1 MKRLTEPA
9 AFFAGLGGGVTVV
22 MHSGCA
28 EPPALSRHLAAQ
40 ASAMKGARLLTLMPM
55 GDPSWASEAATAQL
69 EVATFFPGR
78 GLRAA
83 VDEGRARI
91 LRYPLSAIPGLF
103 DRGEIRADVLLLQ
116 VSEPDDEGRV
126 SLGVS
131 VDYMH
136 AVLAQSPLVVA
147 EINPRMPRTCG
158 ASALHVSQIAL
169 CIDAAEPPQT
179 LPPAAGDDVDRR
191 IAQHV
196 AGLLD
201 DRAVLQIGIGSVP
214 DQVLSELGHLKH
226 LGLHSGIVTDAVRPL
241 IESGVI
247 DNSAKA
253 RFTGVSVTTMAAGTQ
268 GFYDFLHRNT
278 AIEFHSCAL
287 THDRAFLATIDGL
300 CAINSALQV
309 DLAGRVNAERANGR
323 QISLPGGLPDF
334 AAGASRARGGKSI
347 IALRSSFAKGAQSNI
362 VARLGDAAPVTVGP
376 DEVDFVITEYGVAA
390 LRATTLAERAKA
402 LIAVAHPQ
410 HRERLEREFA
420 AAAQAEAAR

>member
-1 MKRLTEPA
+1 MQRLSEPA
-9 AFFAGLGGGVTVV
+9 GFFAGLGGSVTVAI
-22 MHSGCA
+22 HSGCA
-28 EPPALSRHLAAQ
+28 EPPVLSRQLAAQ
-40 ASAMKGARLLTLMPM
+40 AAAMKGAQLLTLMPM
-55 GDPSWASEAATAQL
+55 GDPAWAGEAATGQFD
-69 EVATFFPGR
+69 VTTFFPGR
-78 GLRAA
+78 GLRVAL
-83 VDEGRARI
+83 DQGRARA

-103 DRGEIRADVLLLQ
+103 DRGEIEVDVLLLQ
-116 VSEPDDEGRV
+116 VSEPDASGRV

-131 VDYMH
+131 VDYMP

-158 ASALHVSQIAL
+158 DSTLHVSQIAL
-169 CIDAAEPPQT
+169 CIDAAEPPQP
-179 LPPAAGDDVDRR
+179 LPPAAGDEVDRR

-201 DRAVLQIGIGSVP
+201 DGAVLQIGIGSVP
-214 DQVLSELGHLKH
+214 DQVLSGLAHLKH

-241 IESGVI
+241 IETGVI
-247 DNSAKA
+247 DNSTKA

-268 GFYDFLHRNT
+268 DFYDFLHRNR

-287 THDRAFLATIDGL
+287 THDRALLATIDGL

-309 DLAGRVNAERANGR
+309 DLAGRVNAETANGR
-323 QISLPGGLPDF
+323 RISLPGGLPDF

-362 VARLGDAAPVTVGP
+362 VARLGDGAPVTVGP
-376 DEVDFVITEYGVAA
+376 DVVDFVVTEYGVAA
-390 LRATTLAERAKA
+390 LRGTTRAERARA
-402 LIAVAHPQ
+402 LVAVAHPQ

-420 AAAQAEAAR
+420 ARAGPEVAR